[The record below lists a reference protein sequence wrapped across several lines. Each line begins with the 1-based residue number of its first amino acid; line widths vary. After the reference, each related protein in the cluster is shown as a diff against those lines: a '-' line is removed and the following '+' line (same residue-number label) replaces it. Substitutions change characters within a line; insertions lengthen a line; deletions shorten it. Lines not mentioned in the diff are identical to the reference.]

1 MRVRGYRART
11 DLARKERRRGKQ
23 GSRKDEARAGG
34 ASQQSGPFRSSLGPF
49 SAGKGVLFLL
59 DFSVGL
65 PEALPWGQQPEE
77 GGVSLGPQFTVAGT
91 GEVTREEGWRSV
103 MVRARASKDFSGWGV
118 CS

>member
-59 DFSVGL
+59 IFRLVFPKLCPGGSSLRRVGCPL
-65 PEALPWGQQPEE
+65 AL
-77 GGVSLGPQFTVAGT
+77 SLL
-91 GEVTREEGWRSV
+91 
-103 MVRARASKDFSGWGV
+103 
-118 CS
+118 